1 MSYGREDAYRERI
14 AELQTEMR
22 RLQFQNSILLSGLRE
37 IAEHETRGNAG
48 IWARE
53 AIERA
58 GAPL

>member
-14 AELQTEMR
+14 AELQTELR
-22 RLQFQNSILLSGLRE
+22 RLQFQNSILLSSLRE
-37 IAEHETRGNAG
+37 IAEHDTRGHAG

-58 GAPL
+58 EESL